1 MGLSPSDYAAASKQY
16 LNASYASITTQVAGR
31 FCSLWRAAGVFPA
44 QRAIPPTGAGA
55 SPTSASNGLAFVNPV
70 APKKTVCGRLVAM
83 TSNAAG
89 LKLLVY
95 DRLVHQSGM
104 SGTVTT
110 AQSGPTATI
119 TRGDTSGADTA
130 AFLEWYAATG
140 ATGATATI
148 VYVDGGGTSRTTTL
162 AIPASVGA
170 SQMLEIPPLA
180 GADPGFRSI
189 TSVTLSVSTG
199 TAGNFGV
206 TIARRLFT
214 TVVPPS
220 YTPGDYPIDI
230 TGGFLVND
238 DACLHFIVVPT
249 TTSSG
254 VLALEISLAQHAAVA

>member
-1 MGLSPSDYAAASKQY
+1 MGLSPSDYAAASKQN
-16 LNASYASITTQVAGR
+16 LQASYASIATQVAGR
-31 FCSLWRAAGVFPA
+31 MCSLWRAAGVFPT
-44 QRAIPPTGAGA
+44 QRAIPPTGAGEA
-55 SPTSASNGLAFVNPV
+55 PTSATNGLAFVNPT
-70 APKKTVCGRLVAM
+70 APKKTVCGRIVALA
-83 TSNAAG
+83 SNAAA

-119 TRGDTSGADTA
+119 TRGDTSGADTT
-130 AFLEWYAATG
+130 AFLEWYTATG
-140 ATGATATI
+140 ATTATATI

-162 AIPASVGA
+162 AIPASMGA
-170 SQMLEIPPLA
+170 SQMLEIPPAAL
-180 GADPGFRSI
+180 ADPGFRSI

-214 TVVPPS
+214 CVVPPS
-220 YTPGDYPIDI
+220 YTPGDYAIDV
-230 TGGFLVND
+230 TGGFLIDD
-238 DACLHFIVVPT
+238 DACIHFAVVPT

-254 VLALEISLAQHAAVA
+254 VLALEMTLAQHAAAA